1 MKKTFSDTCFAEIK
15 DMLKSLEKYDIKV
28 GEPYMHKQKL
38 SLSPRII
45 RVRDVCEYSGMC
57 DRVFNR
63 EVRPY
68 LTEIKIGIQGVGFD
82 RFELDQVLD
91 DYISR
96 YGRAPTKNLESEQC
110 KKIEKPAVVLSSGTG
125 SGISTKPSTVSDFV
139 KAVALVK
146 KQKQKGS

>member
-1 MKKTFSDTCFAEIK
+1 
-15 DMLKSLEKYDIKV
+15 
-28 GEPYMHKQKL
+28 MHKQKL

-68 LTEIKIGIQGVGFD
+68 LTEIRIGVQGVGFD
-82 RFELDQVLD
+82 RFELDRVLD
-91 DYISR
+91 DYIQR

-110 KKIEKPAVVLSSGTG
+110 KKSERNPLVASTIGMVSGT
-125 SGISTKPSTVSDFV
+125 STKELAVSEFAKAQEQVRRKKPS
-139 KAVALVK
+139 AI
-146 KQKQKGS
+146 